1 MIILRIRGLRP
12 GLTEKVLWSGELN
25 LLRVARL
32 RGDALT
38 DGNHVVAGR
47 CMT

>member
-1 MIILRIRGLRP
+1 MIILHIRELLP
-12 GLTEKVLWSGELN
+12 GWPGEVLMSGELN

-32 RGDALT
+32 RGDALS
-38 DGNHVVAGR
+38 DGNYVVAGR